1 MDDSGL
7 APTLTASNDPSR
19 SPQSS
24 EVTRQVESVLAATGQ
39 VRRLSPTECES
50 LQGFPPGWTGVPW
63 GRRASS
69 PDSARY
75 KSVGNSMPVP
85 VMIWIASRVSEPRIG
100 GRGS

>member
-39 VRRLSPTECES
+39 VRRLSPAECES
-50 LQGFPPGWTGVPW
+50 LQGFPEGWTDVPW
-63 GRRASS
+63 GRRTSS

-85 VMIWIASRVSEPRIG
+85 AMLWIASRITRQ
-100 GRGS
+100 RH